1 MASTSAPR
9 LLGVLQRMGSSDQG
23 SNSLKAAAVAVLL
36 RPLGVTITEA
46 PIFSWSGIDPGT
58 RPQFPVC
65 GAPLRRAYGDP
76 WDFFNL
82 SPQPTASSG
91 PKRPIDFCEGNR
103 PPSLVT

>member
-46 PIFSWSGIDPGT
+46 RYFLGRALTPDSPAVSGLRSATPPRLWRSVGFFLSTAEGERGGSPNKAGNFSFSTI
-58 RPQFPVC
+58 
-65 GAPLRRAYGDP
+65 
-76 WDFFNL
+76 
-82 SPQPTASSG
+82 
-91 PKRPIDFCEGNR
+91 
-103 PPSLVT
+103 